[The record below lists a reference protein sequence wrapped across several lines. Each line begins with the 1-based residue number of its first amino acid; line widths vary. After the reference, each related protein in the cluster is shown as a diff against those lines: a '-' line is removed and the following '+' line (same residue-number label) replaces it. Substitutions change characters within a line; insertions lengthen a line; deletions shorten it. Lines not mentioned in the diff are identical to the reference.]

1 MVKKTVKDKKMQ
13 ENEASGDKQIDR
25 VPEEEED
32 EISVL
37 DGEEDEK
44 KKSNGNEKC
53 IEEQNISIKEE
64 DAEGERVLEQIGQ
77 HNYSKLFLK
86 RGSGPEEREEK
97 TSLKMENAVVLDL
110 GVNFNEG
117 VVKRNET
124 EEAEVLE
131 RKEEEIKGQGLPH
144 DRKSR
149 RQRIR
154 STYKVKLFKVIF
166 STLFM

>member
-1 MVKKTVKDKKMQ
+1 MVKKTVKDKKME
-13 ENEASGDKQIDR
+13 ENEVSGDKQAVGQTDG
-25 VPEEEED
+25 VPEEEE
-32 EISVL
+32 VL
-37 DGEEDEK
+37 DGEEGEQ

-53 IEEQNISIKEE
+53 LEVENISIKEE
-64 DAEGERVLEQIGQ
+64 NAEGERVLEQIGQ

-97 TSLKMENAVVLDL
+97 ARVKMEDSVVFDL

-117 VVKRNET
+117 MVKRNET

-131 RKEEEIKGQGLPH
+131 QKEEEIKGQGLPH

-154 STYKVKLFKVIF
+154 SMYKVKLFKVIF
-166 STLFM
+166 LNVCK

>member
-1 MVKKTVKDKKMQ
+1 MQ

-32 EISVL
+32 ENAVL
-37 DGEEDEK
+37 DGEEGEK
-44 KKSNGNEKC
+44 KKSNGNGKC
-53 IEEQNISIKEE
+53 IEVQNISIKEE
-64 DAEGERVLEQIGQ
+64 EEEEDAEGERGLEQIGQ

-86 RGSGPEEREEK
+86 RDSGPEEREEK
-97 TSLKMENAVVLDL
+97 TSLKMENSTVVLDL

-131 RKEEEIKGQGLPH
+131 RKEEEIKGQDLPH
-144 DRKSR
+144 NRKSR

-154 STYKVKLFKVIF
+154 STYKVKLFKAFFLDCIQVND
-166 STLFM
+166 L

>member
-32 EISVL
+32 ENSVL
-37 DGEEDEK
+37 DGEEGEK
-44 KKSNGNEKC
+44 KKSNGKC
-53 IEEQNISIKEE
+53 VEMQNISIKEE
-64 DAEGERVLEQIGQ
+64 DAEGERVLEQIAQ

-97 TSLKMENAVVLDL
+97 TSLKMESSVVLDL
-110 GVNFNEG
+110 GLNFNEG
-117 VVKRNET
+117 VVKRNEN

-131 RKEEEIKGQGLPH
+131 RKEEEIKGQGLPR

-154 STYKVKLFKVIF
+154 STYKVKLFK
-166 STLFM
+166 